1 VSTGPAALFE
11 THLPVADLDR
21 SVAFYRD
28 VVGLELAYAAPA
40 RQVAFMWIGGRG
52 RSMLGLW
59 AGSASPSSMR
69 LHLAFRVEPAA
80 VMAAVEGLARQGVT
94 PLDLW
99 ARPTSQPSVIAWM
112 PAVSVFFHDPDGHL
126 LEYLAPLDAAPR
138 PEAGNITWSD
148 WQSLAAP

>member
-1 VSTGPAALFE
+1 MSAGPACLFE

-28 VVGLELAYAAPA
+28 VVGLELAHTAPA
-40 RQVAFMWIGGRG
+40 RQVAFMWIGGHT

-59 AGSASPSSMR
+59 AGSQSPSTMR
-69 LHLAFRVEPAA
+69 LHLAFRVEPA
-80 VMAAVEGLARQGVT
+80 VVIAAVQGLAGRGIP

-99 ARPTSQPSVIAWM
+99 GRPAAEPWVIAWI

-126 LEYLAPLDAAPR
+126 LEYIAPLDQPPR
-138 PEAGNITWSD
+138 PDADNTTWSA
-148 WQSLAAP
+148 WRSLAAP